1 MTFLERAKAI
11 FERYIGYK
19 VNVNTYTKTMKY
31 DLDGALIRNDKVVEI
46 LSIRAKSANWV
57 YQGYFGSTEWYD
69 INLQDVVIHERN
81 GYLYV
86 NLPPT
91 LFGTDYSEIE
101 ITYIAGHEQIP
112 ADMVDAVQE
121 IERLLIEGTIT
132 EWNCILPVTVLDV
145 IEKYRKEG
153 ID

>member
-1 MTFLERAKAI
+1 MTLFERAQAL
-11 FERYIGYK
+11 FERYVGYQI
-19 VNVNTYTKTMKY
+19 NLNTYTKTLKY

-46 LSIRAKSANWV
+46 LSIRAKTSNWL
-57 YQGYFGSTEWYD
+57 YQNYFGSTEWFD
-69 INLQDVVIHERN
+69 ISLEDVVIHERD

-91 LFGTDYSEIE
+91 LFDTTYSEVE
-101 ITYIAGHEQIP
+101 ITYIAGHERVP
-112 ADMVDAVQE
+112 SDMVDAIQH

-132 EWNCILPVTVLDV
+132 EWNCILPINVIDV
-145 IEKYRKEG
+145 INKYRKEG